1 MWAGKLEADIEE
13 NSSTLSFTL
22 EHIYRI
28 TLWIWRTQGN
38 VFSLLNRSFLFCL
51 LVKDIC
57 DLFPVERITALH
69 SRLSVCAEQVLHIQ
83 T

>member
-38 VFSLLNRSFLFCL
+38 VFSLLNRSFL
-51 LVKDIC
+51 C

-69 SRLSVCAEQVLHIQ
+69 SRLSVCAEQVLDIQ